1 MRGAYP
7 LAAFNPTRLTL
18 TRKRNGWT
26 KAKLAGEVGV
36 TARSISAYEAGDQQ
50 PSALTI
56 LRLADRLGF
65 PKEFFFGEDVD
76 DMSLEAASFR
86 GLAKTSQKQ
95 KDQATA
101 CAELA
106 FVLNDWIEQR
116 FELPAADV
124 PRLPEGVTPDTAAEI
139 VRTEWGLGERP
150 IKNMIHL
157 LEKHGAR
164 VFALAEES
172 RNVDGFSFWRW
183 TTGTPYVFLDMT
195 KTAERSRMDAAHEL
209 GHLVMHASHDCA
221 PQQAEREAKAFASA
235 FLMPAGSVLATAP
248 RDPDVRDIVKAK
260 RQWNVSAPA
269 LAVRMHKLGLL
280 TDWSYHSLFKRMNA
294 MGLLKEEIN
303 GCEFESSQILD
314 KVFRA
319 LKADGVTKSDVA
331 SELHLPLAELDKL
344 IFRLV
349 LTRIDGGGEEMEHE
363 TAEREAEERRKT
375 FYLLPDSFD
384 QRA

>member
-1 MRGAYP
+1 

-26 KAKLAGEVGV
+26 KAKLAGEIGV
-36 TARSISAYEAGDQQ
+36 TARSVSAYEAGDQQ
-50 PSALTI
+50 PSALTVA
-56 LRLADRLGF
+56 RLADKLGF
-65 PKEFFFGEDVD
+65 PRDFFFGEDID
-76 DMSLEAASFR
+76 DLSLEAASFR

-106 FVLNDWIEQR
+106 FVWNDWIEAR
-116 FELPAADV
+116 FELPDADV
-124 PRLPEGVTPDTAAEI
+124 PKLPEGVTPETAAEI

-150 IKNMIHL
+150 IKNMIYL
-157 LEKHGAR
+157 LEKHGVR

-183 TTGTPYVFLDMT
+183 PTGTPYVFLDMT

-209 GHLVMHASHDCA
+209 GHLVMHSSHDCP

-235 FLMPAGSVLATAP
+235 FLMPAGSVLASAP

-260 RQWNVSAPA
+260 RQWNVSASA
-269 LAVRMHKLGLL
+269 LTVRMHKLGLL
-280 TDWSYHSLFKRMNA
+280 TDWEYHSLFKRMNA
-294 MGLLKEEIN
+294 MGILTAEVN
-303 GCEFESSQILD
+303 GCECESSQVLD

-319 LKADGVTKSDVA
+319 LRAEGITKADVA
-331 SELHLPLAELDKL
+331 AELHLPLHELDRL
-344 IFRLV
+344 VFRLV
-349 LTRIDGGGEEMEHE
+349 LTRLDGGGEEVSHE
-363 TAEREAEERRKT
+363 AIEQEAVERRKT
-375 FYLLPDSFD
+375 FRL
-384 QRA
+384 A